1 MARRPRTPEPPALP
15 GLPPLAQDAV
25 DPLDAILGDVDP
37 GTRALVKL
45 QAPEH
50 QADVAH
56 HLVKVRRARATSRA
70 ADRSGKLGEAWVE
83 DHHVRAV
90 EDLGLAAAIWK
101 VGAPWVPH
109 VVGGRLAR
117 DRRGRVLGAVV
128 DVAPPDYLGV
138 LDDGRALV
146 VEAKRRSGRLA
157 RDAANDDGT
166 ENRAAIETHQTDD
179 LTKVAATDALSLVV
193 VTFVRSRARQTY
205 EVRVAVPWS
214 ILATRWRSPGGGG
227 LSVGPEDLDDWR
239 VTSDCYLARFVPAG
253 V

>member
-1 MARRPRTPEPPALP
+1 MARRSRTPDRPALP
-15 GLPPLAQDAV
+15 GLSPPAPDVV
-25 DPLDAILGDVDP
+25 DPLDAILGDADP

-70 ADRSGKLGEAWVE
+70 ADASGKLGEAWVE

-90 EDLGLAAAIWK
+90 EDLKIAAAIWK

-109 VVGGRLAR
+109 VVAGKLAR

-146 VEAKRRSGRLA
+146 VEAKRRTGRLA

-166 ENRAAIETHQTDD
+166 ENRSAIETHQADD
-179 LTKVAATDALSLVV
+179 LTRVSATDALSLVV
-193 VTFVRSRARQTY
+193 VTFVRSKHKASY

-214 ILATRWRSPGGGG
+214 ILGSRWRSPGGGA

-239 VTSDCYLARFVPAG
+239 VTSDCYLDRFVPAR